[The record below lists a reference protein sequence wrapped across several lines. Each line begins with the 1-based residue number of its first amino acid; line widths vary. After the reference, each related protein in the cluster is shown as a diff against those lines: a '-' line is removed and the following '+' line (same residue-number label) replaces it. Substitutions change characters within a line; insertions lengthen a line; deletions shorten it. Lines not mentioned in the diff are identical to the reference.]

1 MPENGSIEIIHAGT
15 AGYGFGKSTTEVKRF
30 QTFIASPYCTR
41 IVDVRV
47 KLRQI
52 AGANFSSPNI
62 ELYATANGKPTGAAI
77 ARGSLNTVGT
87 SFEVTWGPL
96 GSSGLVP
103 GKEYALVL
111 SADTYPDPANDTRF
125 EWAVAPVYG
134 HLHFGKWNGSSWID
148 ESGLGNG
155 WLQIGVADADSA
167 INVTHSGTSGN
178 AFGQTGDQ
186 IKRFQTFLASDDQPI
201 VGIDIKVRK
210 LSGTNHSDITVE
222 LYDTAGHAPTGSPL
236 ASAAVTA
243 ASVGSDWTIVTAP
256 LHYPKM
262 VFEREY
268 AVVLSQRTTGSA
280 VYEWAV
286 SPANKATSFGKWNGD
301 SWVNESGLGDGWL
314 KVWVMSP
321 YLVSTVDITHSGS
334 RGYGFGNVTDE
345 VKRYQTVSLP
355 GSMTVIGVDLKV
367 RKYSGTTQ
375 SNLTAEFYATS
386 GGRPIGTPI
395 ASGVLPPF
403 HVGGDWTTVHIPI
416 KSHPL
421 AAGIYAL
428 VVSQR
433 SLSSARYEWAV
444 AQVRSSIS
452 FGKWNGSSWIDESN
466 LGDGWARIWM
476 TDADVDV
483 DVSHASTI
491 GNGFGNTIDEIKR
504 YQTFI
509 APYAAAESVAYDMT
523 GVQLKVRKFNGSDQS
538 DVVVDLYETVA
549 NKPIG
554 FPMATAVVASNC
566 IGTDWTIVNAP
577 LSYKCDWFGRG
588 IVPGKEY
595 AIVLSQR
602 HGRSARYEWAR
613 SAVSSSLQFGKWNGS
628 SWIDESG
635 LGDGWLKVS
644 LIQRVGPN

>member
-1 MPENGSIEIIHAGT
+1 MPENGSIEIIHTSNAGN
-15 AGYGFGKSTTEVKRF
+15 GFGKSATEVKRF
-30 QTFIASPYCTR
+30 QTFIASPHCTR

-52 AGANFSSPNI
+52 TGATFSSPNI
-62 ELYATANGKPTGAAI
+62 ELYATANGKPTGAVL

-87 SFEVTWGPL
+87 SFDVTWGPL
-96 GSSGLVP
+96 ASSGLVP

-111 SADTYPDPANDTRF
+111 SAETYPDPVNDSRF
-125 EWAVAPVYG
+125 EWAVAPVYS
-134 HLHFGKWNGSSWID
+134 HLHFGKWDGTSWID

-167 INVTHSGTSGN
+167 IDVTHSGTSGN
-178 AFGQTGDQ
+178 AFGQTVDQ
-186 IKRFQTFLASDDQPI
+186 IKRFQTFFASDDQPI

-210 LSGTNHSDITVE
+210 LSGTNHSDIVVE
-222 LYDTAGHAPTGSPL
+222 LYDTTGHTPTGSPL
-236 ASAAVTA
+236 ASATITA
-243 ASVGSDWTIVTAP
+243 ASVGSDWTIVNAP
-256 LHYPKM
+256 LHYPKV

-268 AVVLSQRTTGSA
+268 AVILSQRTPGPA

-286 SPANKATSFGKWNGD
+286 SPANKATFFGKWNGS

-321 YLVSTVDITHSGS
+321 YLVSTVDINHSGT
-334 RGYGFGNVTDE
+334 RGYGFGNVADE
-345 VKRYQTVSLP
+345 VKRYQTFSLLR
-355 GSMTVIGVDLKV
+355 SVTVIGVDLKL
-367 RKYSGTTQ
+367 RKYNGTTQ
-375 SNLTAEFYATS
+375 TDLTAELYATS
-386 GGRPIGTPI
+386 GGRPTGAPI
-395 ASGVLPPF
+395 ASGTLSSF
-403 HVGGDWTTVHIPI
+403 HVGSDWTIVHIPI

-421 AAGIYAL
+421 VATTYAL
-428 VVSQR
+428 VLSQS

-444 AQVRSSIS
+444 VQVRSSIS
-452 FGKWNGSSWIDESN
+452 FGKWNGSSWIDESG
-466 LGDGWARIWM
+466 LGDGWARIWT
-476 TDADVDV
+476 TDADIDV
-483 DVSHASTI
+483 DVSHASTS

-509 APYAAAESVAYDMT
+509 APSIAADSVAYDMI

-549 NKPIG
+549 NKPTG
-554 FPMATAVVASNC
+554 LPMATAVVASNC
-566 IGTDWTIVNAP
+566 IKTDWTIVDAP

-602 HGRSARYEWAR
+602 HLRSARYEWAR
-613 SAVSSSLQFGKWNGS
+613 SAVSSNIQFGKWNGS

-635 LGDGWLKVS
+635 LGDGWIKVS